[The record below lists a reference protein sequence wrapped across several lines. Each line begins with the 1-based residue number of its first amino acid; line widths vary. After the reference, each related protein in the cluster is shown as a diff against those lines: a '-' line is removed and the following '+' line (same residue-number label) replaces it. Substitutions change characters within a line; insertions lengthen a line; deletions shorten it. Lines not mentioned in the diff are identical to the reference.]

1 MAERVYVP
9 GFGYVTQG
17 SAGTSGTVQK
27 GPKQRVTGQ
36 EPRRPA
42 VRPTV
47 TSPSPHAALGVSP
60 SQGFVNNQSTSETF
74 AGFKAT
80 TGVPLPLS
88 GYGGLGGLRG
98 FEYGQR
104 MGFSPDAFERFPYG
118 VRYVEQGEAT
128 DSFLT
133 LDVGYQNWLKGLAQN
148 PAIGTKASTGRML
161 WERLSN
167 LSAMR
172 TENGDPVS
180 PQQMAAELAASL
192 GVPPPG
198 GDASGALGT
207 SSGGGYGG
215 GGGGGGGGASMG
227 SVSLTDPTSARG
239 LLLQTM
245 QGVLGRNP
253 TDKEYNQF
261 IKALNQAEM
270 NAPRTVTV
278 EGDVAV
284 QSGGVDPGMVAMEY
298 VEGLEEFDSAAG
310 QRTLDAFMQVLG
322 A

>member
-1 MAERVYVP
+1 
-9 GFGYVTQG
+9 
-17 SAGTSGTVQK
+17 
-27 GPKQRVTGQ
+27 
-36 EPRRPA
+36 
-42 VRPTV
+42 
-47 TSPSPHAALGVSP
+47 
-60 SQGFVNNQSTSETF
+60 VNNQSTSETF

-148 PAIGTKASTGRML
+148 PAIGTKGSTGRML

-207 SSGGGYGG
+207 SSGGGYGY
-215 GGGGGGGGASMG
+215 GGGGGGGASMG

-253 TDKEYNQF
+253 TNREYRDF
-261 IKALNQAEM
+261 LDSLNASEM
-270 NAPRTVTV
+270 ANPRTVEV

-284 QSGGVDPGMVAMEY
+284 QSGGIDPGVLAME
-298 VEGLEEFDSAAG
+298 FAQSAEDYKAT
-310 QRTLDAFMQVLG
+310 QANKFYNAFMGALG
-322 A
+322 GAVSG